1 MFQYFIRRILLMIPT
16 FIACTIVVFLII
28 EITPGGPFDQAI
40 MSAQQQQQVSESGGS
55 GGSDK
60 GGQQIPEEAKEALKK
75 YFNLDKPLPLRY
87 LHWFGNVMT
96 GDFGE
101 SYKYSEPA
109 ITVIASRFPVSIYFG
124 VIGFVLG
131 YAVCIPLGLY
141 KAIKH
146 NSVFD
151 ISSSLLVFIGY
162 AIPGFAFG
170 ALLLAIFGRQLG
182 WFPIGGFRSE
192 GWEYLGTW
200 DKVVDQLHHTV
211 LPIICY
217 MIGSFATLTVI
228 MKNSLMENLGQ
239 DYVRTAFAKG
249 LTERR
254 VIFVHALRNSLIPI
268 VTGLGHAF
276 GLLLAGS
283 LLIEKTFG
291 IPGIG
296 MLQYETVLNRD
307 YTVIMALTVIGV
319 TIQLTGNIFSDLLY
333 ATVDPRIRFR

>member
-1 MFQYFIRRILLMIPT
+1 MFQYFVRRILLMIPT

-40 MSAQQQQQVSESGGS
+40 MAAQQQQQVSESGGAGDS
-55 GGSDK
+55 K
-60 GGQQIPEEAKEALKK
+60 GAQQIPEEAKEALKK

-87 LHWFGNVMT
+87 LSWFGKVMT

-109 ITVIASRFPVSIYFG
+109 VTVIASRFPVSIYFG
-124 VIGFVLG
+124 VIGFVLS
-131 YAVCIPLGLY
+131 YLVCIPLGLY

-146 NSVFD
+146 NSIFD
-151 ISSSLLVFIGY
+151 ISSSILVFVGY
-162 AIPGFAFG
+162 AIPGFALG
-170 ALLLAIFGRQLG
+170 ALLLAIFGRELG

-192 GWEYLGTW
+192 GWEYLGLW
-200 DKVVDQLHHTV
+200 DKIVDQVHHTI

-217 MIGSFATLTVI
+217 MIGGFATLTVI